1 MKRKKEQ
8 RPLEVLMLLKSKNL
22 KLNHLKRAKVKK
34 VNKKKKE
41 QKIKKT
47 PIQKVSGIRSKIA
60 TPSREI
66 ISL

>member
-1 MKRKKEQ
+1 MVVKMKRKKEQ

-41 QKIKKT
+41 QKI
-47 PIQKVSGIRSKIA
+47 
-60 TPSREI
+60 
-66 ISL
+66 